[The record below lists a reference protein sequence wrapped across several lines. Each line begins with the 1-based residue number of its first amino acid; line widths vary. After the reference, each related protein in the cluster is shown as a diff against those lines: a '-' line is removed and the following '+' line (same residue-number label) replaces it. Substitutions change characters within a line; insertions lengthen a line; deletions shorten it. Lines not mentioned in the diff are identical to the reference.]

1 MYTIIYLHMYFFY
14 EGFDA
19 SDMAN
24 STITSGFLGVQ
35 MGDGPHHMVQ
45 KKYGKLVALGI
56 PYFRTKPIVLP
67 ARKNFPKGERISL
80 PIYSWS
86 HGRLDVYMH
95 TLSFFVYIS
104 YMYIYIYI
112 ADLPICR
119 YTCNIRATYIYI
131 YTYTIYIYIYTHIY
145 THILSVY
152 WLVEFPAAIF
162 NSAIS
167 RGSPKGKLGMMEFR
181 PPIE

>member
-1 MYTIIYLHMYFFY
+1 MYMCIVYIYLNIHIYIDSGKCIPLYTYTCTYY

-19 SDMAN
+19 SATWRIQQSRVDFW
-24 STITSGFLGVQ
+24 GFQ
-35 MGDGPHHMVQ
+35 MGDGPHHMV
-45 KKYGKLVALGI
+45 
-56 PYFRTKPIVLP
+56 LP
-67 ARKNFPKGERISL
+67 ALNFPKGERISL

-104 YMYIYIYI
+104 YMYI

-131 YTYTIYIYIYTHIY
+131 YTYIRFIYIRTY
-145 THILSVY
+145 THILVY

>member
-1 MYTIIYLHMYFFY
+1 MYIHTYIDSGKCIPLYTYTCTFFY

-67 ARKNFPKGERISL
+67 ARKNFPKVKEFLCQST
-80 PIYSWS
+80 
-86 HGRLDVYMH
+86 HGVMVD
-95 TLSFFVYIS
+95 
-104 YMYIYIYI
+104 
-112 ADLPICR
+112 
-119 YTCNIRATYIYI
+119 
-131 YTYTIYIYIYTHIY
+131 
-145 THILSVY
+145 
-152 WLVEFPAAIF
+152 
-162 NSAIS
+162 
-167 RGSPKGKLGMMEFR
+167 
-181 PPIE
+181 

>member
-104 YMYIYIYI
+104 FLYI
-112 ADLPICR
+112 LQICQ
-119 YTCNIRATYIYI
+119 YAGIHATSELR
-131 YTYTIYIYIYTHIY
+131 IYIYIYDLYIY
-145 THILSVY
+145 IRTYIHTYYPCIG
-152 WLVEFPAAIF
+152 W
-162 NSAIS
+162 
-167 RGSPKGKLGMMEFR
+167 
-181 PPIE
+181 